1 MKKIFLIALM
11 ALACTPMMRAQ
22 EPAVR
27 IPSGYRGYFEQG
39 TLFRIVDGWNNSI
52 CISTTHGFF
61 FNDHIFVG
69 FGISI
74 EGNIAFGSVS
84 GNGNEEYLAL
94 PVFTAF
100 KYNFGYNHKATPTV
114 QARLGSFIS
123 GRVGGYCDLAAGVRF
138 GTSKLLAINVL
149 LFGTLYSDNKL
160 ETYDYTTHTY
170 NTTNFNTSGV
180 GLRIGLEW

>member
-1 MKKIFLIALM
+1 MKKITLIALLV
-11 ALACTPMMRAQ
+11 LACGTMVHAQ